1 MRGPVLRVGRL
12 HKVRVCSGKY
22 FRKGSAHAV
31 GCERRETAPPEGA
44 AGDRP
49 DATLRF
55 LKGEE
60 QTSGQFPP
68 VIVVKITKKERQHQ
82 SVANQ
87 ILELSIISTF
97 TTPSY
102 YIRCIEK

>member
-12 HKVRVCSGKY
+12 HKIRVCSGKY
-22 FRKGSAHAV
+22 FRKGSAQAV

-68 VIVVKITKKERQHQ
+68 VSVVKIPKTHLQLHSRVKLNRVNHRVKQALNSSR
-82 SVANQ
+82 
-87 ILELSIISTF
+87 
-97 TTPSY
+97 Y
-102 YIRCIEK
+102 YR